1 MAEML
6 SGVVSDVGEGARSIN
21 PPESSLQMPYLCIG
35 FRDWCGE
42 VMYSRAF
49 LLSVA
54 KRHRVRICAMI
65 GSDDGFLTEDS
76 ADGVI
81 SCDEYIFRSDVV
93 VSFRS
98 QIHCNGHVLFFQT

>member
-6 SGVVSDVGEGARSIN
+6 SGVVSDVWGRACSIN

-35 FRDWCGE
+35 FCDWCGE
-42 VMYSRAF
+42 VMCSRAF

-54 KRHRVRICAMI
+54 KRHRVRICSMI
-65 GSDDGFLTEDS
+65 GSDDGFLAEDS

-81 SCDEYIFRSDVV
+81 SCDENIFGCDVV
-93 VSFRS
+93 VSFWS
-98 QIHCNGHVLFFQT
+98 QIHCDGHVLFFQT